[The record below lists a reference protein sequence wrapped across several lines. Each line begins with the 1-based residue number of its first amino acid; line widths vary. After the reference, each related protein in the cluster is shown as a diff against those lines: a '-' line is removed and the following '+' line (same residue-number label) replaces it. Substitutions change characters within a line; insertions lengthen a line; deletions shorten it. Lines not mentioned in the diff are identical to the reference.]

1 MDYSMAAVTAGWR
14 GDTLAASKEQSSAV
28 LWDYCSVAP
37 WVDWLVESTVGWWAA
52 NSDVSWAAAMAGWR
66 DDPLAVQSVLYW
78 VVRTVVLKDAAT
90 VVLMVDNLVFLL
102 VDWLGFGLNLKYSVK
117 NEAISIYSEIE
128 RIVWGLLSYHQSNK

>member
-1 MDYSMAAVTAGWR
+1 MS
-14 GDTLAASKEQSSAV
+14 L
-28 LWDYCSVAP
+28 
-37 WVDWLVESTVGWWAA
+37 
-52 NSDVSWAAAMAGWR
+52 AAAMAGWR